1 MMKSKFLLLLFVA
14 TMHNS
19 NGYAQKIKLNILV
32 MPDSSVI
39 MLNNNVVGVTPLQEN
54 VTLNFDEY
62 LKYKLTIKHN
72 GYNDTSFW
80 IDKDNYSK
88 FDKNYGNKLDF
99 NLKRK
104 YKIIPK
110 GEQKLPIAFEKMV
123 IDFTNGQKIGEIT
136 RYNNKKPFYWEESGI
151 NNATVEFNNIAEREL
166 SNGGYQVVKQ
176 SKLFAEEESLNPKLL
191 IGGNLKNLNYTS
203 NYNNGFVAV
212 NSCSLEIEW
221 QVFNRVK
228 NKVVFNYF
236 TKGTF
241 TKVDGNADFV
251 IKESFREALINL
263 MLSDTFSTVILGQE
277 ATKKLDE
284 SFNQNT
290 IYISKQTTTFK
301 TRADMLSNSIK
312 SCVTVKSDGGHG
324 SGFIISA
331 DGYIITNHH
340 VIDGS
345 KEVSILFENGFNI
358 PAEIVYSNADFDL
371 ALLKLKGKGFTP
383 IPIGNSQKAPLGI
396 DVFAIGTPKMEEFG
410 QTITKGILSAKR
422 TFEGRSFIQ
431 TDASV
436 HPGNSGGPLLNEKGE
451 VIGINTY
458 KFKGSEGLNL
468 SIPIDVAIEKLGIII
483 K

>member
-1 MMKSKFLLLLFVA
+1 MTLKFLFFLIANAMLI
-14 TMHNS
+14 S
-19 NGYAQKIKLNILV
+19 NCFAQRVKLNVLV
-32 MPDSSVI
+32 SPDSSVV
-39 MLNNNVVGVTPLQEN
+39 MLNNNVIGVTPLQEN
-54 VTLNFDEY
+54 VTLNFEEY

-72 GYNDTSFW
+72 GYYDTSFW
-80 IDKDNYSK
+80 IDIDNYSK
-88 FDKNYGNKLDF
+88 FDKNYENKLEF

-104 YKIIPK
+104 YKIIPQ

-123 IDFTNGQKIGEIT
+123 IDFTNGQKIGEII

-176 SKLFAEEESLNPKLL
+176 SKLFAEEETVSPKLL
-191 IGGNLKNLNYTS
+191 IGGNLKSLNYTS
-203 NYNNGFVAV
+203 NYNNGFMAI
-212 NSCSLEIEW
+212 NSSSLEIEW
-221 QVFNRVK
+221 QVYNRVK

-241 TKVDGNADFV
+241 TKVDGNADIV
-251 IKESFREALINL
+251 IKESFRDALINL
-263 MLSDTFSTVILGQE
+263 MLSDTFSAVILNQE
-277 ATKKLDE
+277 ASKKLDE
-284 SFNQNT
+284 GINPNSV
-290 IYISKQTTTFK
+290 YITKQTAAFK
-301 TRADMLSNSIK
+301 TQADMLNNSIK

-324 SGFIISA
+324 SGFIISS

-345 KEVSILFENGFNI
+345 KEIYILFENGFNI

-371 ALLKLKGKGFTP
+371 ALLKLKGKGFKP
-383 IPIGNSQKAPLGI
+383 ISIGSSQKAEVGI